1 MRSDTADKI
10 LERLKRGG
18 CVSGEE
24 MARQLGISRAA
35 VWKAVRSLRARG
47 FAVSGEGSRGY
58 ALEACR
64 PPRAANIR
72 AVTRVKAPLFLF
84 DSVPSTNDVALKLLQ
99 EGCPHLTCV
108 AANRQSAGRGR
119 LERKFYSPPG
129 TGVYM
134 SVALRGIKSF
144 CDLLVVTPA
153 AAVAAKRAIEERF
166 AVQTQIKW
174 VNDLYLQGKKVCGI
188 LTQSLTEKD
197 GSIRGAVVG
206 IGINVSGQMPPELQ
220 EKARSLKPDGASEK
234 QRDALIGAVLTHLE
248 EVCRELS
255 SRKFMDEYRA
265 CSCVLGR
272 QVGFERGGMEYRGT
286 AESIDDDGALYVRA
300 GAELIKIN
308 SGEISLS
315 FPAGQGG

>member
-10 LERLKRGG
+10 LERLKKGG

-144 CDLLVVTPA
+144 SDLLVVTPA

-174 VNDLYLQGKKVCGI
+174 VNDLYLQGKK
-188 LTQSLTEKD
+188 
-197 GSIRGAVVG
+197 
-206 IGINVSGQMPPELQ
+206 
-220 EKARSLKPDGASEK
+220 
-234 QRDALIGAVLTHLE
+234 
-248 EVCRELS
+248 
-255 SRKFMDEYRA
+255 RA
-265 CSCVLGR
+265 CPQTEDTPCIQYPRFVVTQTSNADFCFTR
-272 QVGFERGGMEYRGT
+272 NE
-286 AESIDDDGALYVRA
+286 
-300 GAELIKIN
+300 K
-308 SGEISLS
+308 
-315 FPAGQGG
+315 